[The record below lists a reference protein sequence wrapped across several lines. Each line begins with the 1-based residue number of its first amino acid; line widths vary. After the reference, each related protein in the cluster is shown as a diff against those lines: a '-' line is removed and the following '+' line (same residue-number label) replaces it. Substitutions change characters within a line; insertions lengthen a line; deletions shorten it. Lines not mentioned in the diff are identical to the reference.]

1 MAGMMIILMLMAIV
15 SMMMMMAPNHQETTW
30 RAPSMIVVTV
40 DIADIRLLLFSLKG
54 ALRALVF
61 LQCGY
66 ISCNCQRKAEQNI

>member
-1 MAGMMIILMLMAIV
+1 MAGMMIIL
-15 SMMMMMAPNHQETTW
+15 MMMAPNHQETTW